1 MTLSNRFLLGAGL
14 MAAAGKAEGGGA
26 KGDDKKTPPPPT
38 GAAMGAASTGP
49 KDEPAKD
56 ETKADAPDETP
67 GPQVIKK
74 INPKDVMG
82 TKIRELPIPSDLYTV
97 IGRAHNLRD
106 GESQFGPWT
115 SLRGEFEAVR
125 LSDGETFISAECFVP
140 GPAGDLLVQQ
150 VRKFITEEIPVTD
163 EQAKK
168 AGRTYKV
175 TGEYVEMALVISTKA
190 STRDAGQPY
199 EFVVRPIVPVQKA
212 DALAALRERM
222 QKTLPRLAAPKA
234 PAAAA

>member
-1 MTLSNRFLLGAGL
+1 MLLSNRFLLGAVL
-14 MAAAGKAEGGGA
+14 MAAAGKGEGGGGKA
-26 KGDDKKTPPPPT
+26 DEKKPTTPPPVT
-38 GAAMGAASTGP
+38 GAAMGAAASGP
-49 KDEPAKD
+49 AEAADEK
-56 ETKADAPDETP
+56 P
-67 GPQVIKK
+67 GPQILKK
-74 INPKDVMG
+74 LNPKDIMG
-82 TKIRELPIPSDLYTV
+82 TKIRELPIPSDLYTI

-150 VRKFITEEIPVTD
+150 VRKFITEEIPVSE

-168 AGRTYKV
+168 AGRTYKT
-175 TGEYVEMALVISTKA
+175 TGEYVEMALVVSTKA

-222 QKTLPRLAAPKA
+222 MKTLPRLAAPK

>member
-1 MTLSNRFLLGAGL
+1 MLLSNRFLLGAVL

-26 KGDDKKTPPPPT
+26 KADDKKPSPPPAT
-38 GAAMGAASTGP
+38 GAAMGAAASGP
-49 KDEPAKD
+49 AD
-56 ETKADAPDETP
+56 ETKADAGDEKP
-67 GPQVIKK
+67 GPQILKK
-74 INPKDVMG
+74 LNPKDVMG
-82 TKIRELPIPSDLYTV
+82 GKIRDLPIPSDLYTV

-106 GESQFGPWT
+106 GESAYGPWT

-125 LSDGETFISAECFVP
+125 LSDGETFISAECFIP

-150 VRKFITEEIPVTD
+150 VRKFITEEIPVTP

-168 AGRTYKV
+168 SGRTYKV

-222 QKTLPRLAAPKA
+222 LKTLPRLAAPK

>member
-1 MTLSNRFLLGAGL
+1 MLLSNRFLLGAVL
-14 MAAAGKAEGGGA
+14 MAAAGKGEGGGGKA
-26 KGDDKKTPPPPT
+26 DEKKPTTPPPVT
-38 GAAMGAASTGP
+38 GAAMGAAASGP
-49 KDEPAKD
+49 AEAAAEAADEK
-56 ETKADAPDETP
+56 P
-67 GPQVIKK
+67 GPQILKK
-74 INPKDVMG
+74 LNPKDIMG
-82 TKIRELPIPSDLYTV
+82 TKIRELPIPSDLYTI

-150 VRKFITEEIPVTD
+150 VRKFITEEIPVSE

-168 AGRTYKV
+168 AGRTYKT
-175 TGEYVEMALVISTKA
+175 TGEYVEMALVVSTKA

-222 QKTLPRLAAPKA
+222 MKTLPRLAAPK

>member
-1 MTLSNRFLLGAGL
+1 MFTSNRFLLGAVL

-26 KGDDKKTPPPPT
+26 KADDKKPSPPPPT
-38 GAAMGAASTGP
+38 GAAMGAAAAGP
-49 KDEPAKD
+49 TETPKD
-56 ETKADAPDETP
+56 ETKADADEKP
-67 GPQVIKK
+67 GPQILKK

-125 LSDGETFISAECFVP
+125 LSDGETFISAECFIP
-140 GPAGDLLVQQ
+140 GPAGDLLVAQ
-150 VRKFITEEIPVTD
+150 VRKFIEEEIPVTS
-163 EQAKK
+163 EQYKK
-168 AGRTYKV
+168 TGKTYKV

-190 STRDAGQPY
+190 STREAGQPY

-212 DALAALRERM
+212 DALAALRDRM
-222 QKTLPRLAAPKA
+222 TKALPRLAAPK

>member
-1 MTLSNRFLLGAGL
+1 MFISNRFLLGAVL
-14 MAAAGKAEGGGA
+14 MAAAGKVEGGGG
-26 KGDDKKTPPPPT
+26 KPDDKKASPA
-38 GAAMGAASTGP
+38 GAAMGAAATGP
-49 KDEPAKD
+49 KDEPQKD
-56 ETKADAPDETP
+56 ETKADAGDEKP
-67 GPQVIKK
+67 GPQILKK
-74 INPKDVMG
+74 LNPKDVMG
-82 TKIRELPIPSDLYTV
+82 TKIRELPIPSDLYTI

-106 GESQFGPWT
+106 GESTFGPWT

-150 VRKFITEEIPVTD
+150 VRKFITEEIPVSA

-168 AGRTYKV
+168 SGRTYKV
-175 TGEYVEMALVISTKA
+175 TGEYVEMALVISTKS

-222 QKTLPRLAAPKA
+222 MKTLPRLAAPKA
-234 PAAAA
+234 ANAA